1 MSDLVE
7 SGRVIGDCFLRSVVP
22 AHHAVEAQVLFIPGS
37 AHGWWAWRFWL
48 PAFAAAGLG
57 AHALSFPN
65 HSDAPS
71 LPEAEFCELTA
82 KDYVARV
89 KRIGEEIGG
98 KLVLVGHSL
107 GGVVA
112 QMAAQEMAPAA
123 LVLVASAG
131 PRQLG
136 RTRVH
141 DFPLDQPVRF
151 AREAARARWFADAD
165 PAVMEWALDR
175 VGVESPGVLNGSG
188 GRAEVDPAR
197 VRCPVLV
204 VGGGRDAS
212 SVPPQEKLAA
222 LYGATLLELP
232 QAGHDLMLERGALRA
247 ARGVIGWLD
256 GVVG

>member
-7 SGRVIGDCFLRSVVP
+7 SGRVIGDCFLRSVMP
-22 AHHAVEAQVLFIPGS
+22 AHHGCDAQVLCIPGS

-65 HSDAPS
+65 HTDAPS
-71 LPEAEFCELTA
+71 LPEAAFCALTA
-82 KDYVARV
+82 AEYVARV
-89 KRIGEEIGG
+89 KRIAVEIGG
-98 KLVLVGHSL
+98 PLVLVGHSL

-112 QMAAQEMAPAA
+112 QMVAQEMELRA

-136 RTRVH
+136 RTRLQ
-141 DFPLDQPVRF
+141 DFPLDAPVRF
-151 AREAARARWFADAD
+151 TREAARARWFADAD
-165 PAVMEWALDR
+165 PAVMEWALDL

-188 GRAEVDPAR
+188 GRAEVDPGR
-197 VRCPVLV
+197 VTCPVLV

-212 SVPPQEKLAA
+212 SVPPQAKLAA
-222 LYGATLLELP
+222 LFGATLLELP

-256 GVVG
+256 RVVR